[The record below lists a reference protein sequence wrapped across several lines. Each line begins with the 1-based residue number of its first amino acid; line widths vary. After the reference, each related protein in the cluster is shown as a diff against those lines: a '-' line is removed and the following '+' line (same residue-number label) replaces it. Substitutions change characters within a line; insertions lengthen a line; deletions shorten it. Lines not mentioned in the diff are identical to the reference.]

1 MWQIWQRTL
10 LARLAMQTKITQ
22 ATSINT
28 QCVEDRAKNSTK
40 DRAKDSLRYRTRLN
54 TLSSIVCL
62 AKFES

>member
-1 MWQIWQRTL
+1 
-10 LARLAMQTKITQ
+10 MQTKITQ